1 MTRAACPLL
10 PLAAAFA
17 AGLAAIAM
25 PGRPWSAPS
34 SPVLLGAGGVLLVGG
49 GLALAK
55 GHERVTTAA
64 VIGIAL
70 ALGAVRA
77 LSHPLPGDHVARHE
91 LGTPVRLEGQLV
103 EEPRRWAPDRGRLL
117 LEADS
122 VLRSGER
129 RPASGLVQVSVH
141 GEMPPVGE
149 GQRVALDSPLHRPT
163 GFRNPGGFDYPA
175 HLARRGILV
184 VGSTS
189 ADRVVAVTA
198 DDPPW
203 PVRVRRWAA
212 GRLGA
217 HLPPASAALLG
228 GLLLGE
234 RAQLAPETEDAFRRA
249 GVLHVLAVSGFNV
262 ALVASSVFLVL
273 GAVRI
278 PWRARAAGAA
288 IAIVGFAMVVGAEPS
303 VLRATVMALTVLG
316 AILLERESQLLNA
329 LALAGLLLLA
339 WRPEDLW
346 DPGFQLS
353 FAATA
358 GIVWLAPGAA
368 RALRDRGLP
377 RWLAAALAVSL
388 TAQVAVTP
396 VMASHF
402 NQLSLVGI
410 AANLAVVPL
419 AGAATVIGLGALAAA
434 AVSAPAADVLFH
446 AAWPALLGLRAV
458 VRAAAAIP
466 GAALA
471 VPAPGLGASACWY
484 AALGLLPAA
493 GESARVRAAAGTLL
507 AAALTLV
514 AWPALRPGDG
524 LLRIT
529 FLDVGQGDAT
539 LVELPEGHRLLVDG
553 GPAGP
558 RRLDV
563 GRHVLAPLLWNRAA
577 TRLDLVALSHS
588 DPDHSGGL
596 RAVLRDFR
604 VDRFWDNGHWGLGS
618 ESTRLAL
625 EAAGASRHRAGVG
638 ERHWLGSALV
648 TVLHPDAGAQGSE
661 NDRSLVLR
669 LDWRGISLLLTGDL
683 GAAGEAVVLARS
695 LPLRA
700 TILKVGH
707 HGSRYS
713 STEPFLDAIRPALA
727 VISVGPRNPF
737 RHPAPETLRRLQ
749 ATGAR
754 VYRTDRDGAVVV
766 ETDGT
771 ALQVTR
777 WADGAVERF
786 ALDPE
791 RGHPEVDIHSP
802 SSTRLDRPSPPSPS
816 RD

>member
-1 MTRAACPLL
+1 VTRAACPLV

-25 PGRPWSAPS
+25 PGRAWSAPS
-34 SPVLLGAGGVLLVGG
+34 SPVLLGAGSVLLVGG

-55 GHERVTTAA
+55 GHERVATAA

-77 LSHPLPGDHVARHE
+77 LCHPLPGDHVARHE
-91 LGTPVRLEGQLV
+91 LGGSVRLEGHLV
-103 EEPRRWAPDRGRLL
+103 EEPRRWAHDRGRLL
-117 LEADS
+117 LEAES

-129 RPASGLVQVSVH
+129 QPASGLVQVSVY

-149 GQRVALDSPLHRPT
+149 GQRVALDSALHRPT

-175 HLARRGILV
+175 HLGRRGILV
-184 VGSTS
+184 VGSAR
-189 ADRVVAVTA
+189 ADGVVAVTA

-203 PVRVRRWAA
+203 PVRVRRWAV

-234 RAQLAPETEDAFRRA
+234 RAQLEPETEDAFRRA

-262 ALVASSVFLVL
+262 GLVASSVFLVL

-278 PWRARAAGAA
+278 PRRARAACAA

-303 VLRATVMALTVLG
+303 VLRATVMALTVLS
-316 AILLERESQLLNA
+316 AILLDRESQLLNA

-368 RALRDRGLP
+368 RVLRDRGLP
-377 RWLAAALAVSL
+377 RWLATALAISL

-419 AGAATVIGLGALAAA
+419 AGAATVIGLSALAAA
-434 AVSAPAADVLFH
+434 AVSALAADVLFH

-471 VPAPGLGASACWY
+471 VPAPGLGAAACWY

-493 GESARVRAAAGTLL
+493 GESVRARAAGGTLV
-507 AAALTLV
+507 AAALALV
-514 AWPALRPGDG
+514 WWPALRPGDG

-529 FLDVGQGDAT
+529 FVDVGQGDAT

-596 RAVLRDFR
+596 RAILRDFR
-604 VDRFWDNGHWGLGS
+604 VDRFWDNGHWGPGS
-618 ESTRLAL
+618 EPTRFAL
-625 EAAGASRHRAGVG
+625 EAARASRHRAGMG
-638 ERHWLGSALV
+638 DRHWLGSALL

-683 GAAGEAVVLARS
+683 GAAGEAVLLARS
-695 LPLRA
+695 PPLRA

-707 HGSRYS
+707 HGSRNS
-713 STEPFLDAIRPALA
+713 STEPFLDAIRPVLA

-749 ATGAR
+749 VIGAR

-791 RGHPEVDIHSP
+791 RGHAEGDIHSP
-802 SSTRLDRPSPPSPS
+802 PSTRLDRPSPSSPS
-816 RD
+816 RE